1 MHCPGKCDKIIWINR
16 KDEKANCKL
25 LVYLYTVR
33 KLITLS
39 RAGCVLRKHDAAS
52 YAEKKRQETLKC
64 IFDLFIF
71 TQTDTQGFIQIL
83 PFGGWNNGWGAHP
96 FLIPPCCV
104 KGKHAVW
111 DVFSLLN
118 CVFSLCLCARGAKTS
133 HESAQSVS
141 QQVAWGTSPI
151 TSILKSHLFPKRER
165 KDEKKSASIGALL
178 AVSKPRWPPLISCN

>member
-25 LVYLYTVR
+25 LVYLYPVR

-39 RAGCVLRKHDAAS
+39 RAGCVLRKHHAAF
-52 YAEKKRQETLKC
+52 YAGKKRQETLKC

-118 CVFSLCLCARGAKTS
+118 CVFSLCPCARGAKTS

-141 QQVAWGTSPI
+141 QQVAWGASPI
-151 TSILKSHLFPKRER
+151 TSILKSHLFLERER
-165 KDEKKSASIGALL
+165 KAGKNTASIGALH
-178 AVSKPRWPPLISCN
+178 ADSKTRWRRRISCN

>member
-1 MHCPGKCDKIIWINR
+1 MSS
-16 KDEKANCKL
+16 AN
-25 LVYLYTVR
+25 T
-33 KLITLS
+33 TP
-39 RAGCVLRKHDAAS
+39 HPMQ
-52 YAEKKRQETLKC
+52 KKRQETLKC

-118 CVFSLCLCARGAKTS
+118 CVFSLCPCARGAKTS

-141 QQVAWGTSPI
+141 QQVAWGASPI
-151 TSILKSHLFPKRER
+151 TILKSHLFPKRER
-165 KDEKKSASIGALL
+165 KDEKNTASIGALL
-178 AVSKPRWPPLISCN
+178 AASKPRWRPRISSN